1 MMEKQPL
8 SFFDKINNW
17 ARSSVSLKLI
27 SIGILILI
35 LLIPSSMLSS
45 LIYER
50 QSVRDSAID
59 EVSSKWGNSQVIG
72 GPVISVPYR
81 TVTTDVNGKSIYG
94 ISYAHFLP
102 DLIDISGTVNPEK
115 RYRGIYVVV
124 LYNTVLKV
132 SGKFPVIDFEN
143 LGIAKSSFMLD
154 DAVLSIGLS
163 DMKGI
168 RDEINIRMNDTSYSC
183 NPGIVTSDI
192 FSSGISIPIDLTAQ
206 KGFDFSFDM
215 NINGSTHLGFL
226 PFGKETNVSLTSS
239 WGHPSFEG
247 SFLPDERAVTDSG
260 FSATWKVLQLNRNY
274 PQSGL
279 GAFIGNNG
287 GLEQITN
294 NDLPD
299 YSAASEFGVK
309 LLLPIDEYQ
318 KTMRSAK
325 YNVMFIFL
333 TFLAFF
339 FVEVMNK
346 KRIHPIQYLLVGFAI
361 CLFYVLLLSL
371 SEHINFDKAYLA
383 GCVAVLTLIMFYC
396 KSVFKNNM
404 LTALITGILA
414 VLYGFFY
421 SLLQLEDYALLMG
434 SVGLLLILAVIMYL
448 TRNIDWY
455 NTEKSE

>member
-1 MMEKQPL
+1 MENQPL
-8 SFFDKINNW
+8 SIFDKINNW
-17 ARSSVSLKLI
+17 ARSSVTLKLI

-35 LLIPSSMLSS
+35 LLIPSSMLTS

-59 EVSSKWGNSQVIG
+59 EVSSKWGNSQVVG

-81 TVTTDVNGKSIYG
+81 TVTTDANGKSVYG
-94 ISYAHFLP
+94 IAYAHFLP
-102 DLIDISGTVNPEK
+102 DLIDISGTVKPEK
-115 RYRGIYVVV
+115 RNRGIYVVV

-132 SGKFPVIDFEN
+132 SGKFSAPDFDN

-168 RDEINIRMNDTSYSC
+168 RDEINISMNDTSYSC
-183 NPGIVTSDI
+183 NPGIVTNDI
-192 FSSGISIPIDLTAQ
+192 FSSGISIPLDLTNQ
-206 KGFDFSFDM
+206 KAFTFSFDM

-226 PFGKETNVSLTSS
+226 PFGKETNVSLSSS
-239 WGHPSFEG
+239 WGHPKFEG
-247 SFLPDERAVTDSG
+247 SFLPDERTVADSG
-260 FSATWKVLQLNRNY
+260 FTATWKVLQLNRNY
-274 PQSGL
+274 PQAGL
-279 GAFIGNNG
+279 GSFIGNNG
-287 GLEQITN
+287 GLEQISKH
-294 NDLPD
+294 DMSD
-299 YSAASEFGVK
+299 YSPASEFGVK

-325 YNVMFIFL
+325 YNIMFIFL

-339 FVEVMNK
+339 FVEVINK

-371 SEHINFDKAYLA
+371 SEHINFNKAYLA
-383 GCVAVLTLIMFYC
+383 GCVAVLTLITFYC
-396 KSVFKNNM
+396 KSVFKNNL
-404 LTALITGILA
+404 LTALITLILA

-455 NTEKSE
+455 NTDKSE

>member
-1 MMEKQPL
+1 MEKQPL
-8 SFFDKINNW
+8 SIFEKINNW

-81 TVTTDVNGKSIYG
+81 TVSTDANGKANYG

-102 DLIDISGTVNPEK
+102 DLIDISGTVKPEK

-132 SGKFPVIDFEN
+132 SGKFSNLDFDN
-143 LGIAKSSFMLD
+143 LGIARENFMLD

-168 RDEINIRMNDTSYSC
+168 RESIDIRMNDTTYSC
-183 NPGIVTSDI
+183 NPGIVTNDI
-192 FSSGISIPIDLTAQ
+192 FSSGISIPLDLTNQ
-206 KGFDFSFDM
+206 KGFDFAFDM

-247 SFLPDERAVTDSG
+247 SFLPDERTVNDSG

-279 GAFIGNNG
+279 GAFIGNG
-287 GLEQITN
+287 GLEQIN
-294 NDLPD
+294 NNAEAE
-299 YSAASEFGVK
+299 YSPASSFGVK

-325 YNVMFIFL
+325 YNLMFIFL

-339 FVEVMNK
+339 FVEVINK

-371 SEHINFDKAYLA
+371 SEHINFDRAYLA
-383 GCVAVLTLIMFYC
+383 GSIVVLALIAFYC
-396 KSVFKNNM
+396 KSIFKNNF
-404 LTALITGILA
+404 LTALITVILA

-434 SVGLLLILAVIMYL
+434 SFGLLIILAVIMYL

-455 NTEKSE
+455 NINKSEE